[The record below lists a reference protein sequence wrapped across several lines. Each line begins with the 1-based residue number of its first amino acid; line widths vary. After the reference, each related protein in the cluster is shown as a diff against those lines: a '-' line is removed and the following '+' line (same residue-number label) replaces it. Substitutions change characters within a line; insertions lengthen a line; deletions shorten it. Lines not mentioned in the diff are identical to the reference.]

1 MKNWKNWFKLG
12 CIYTLCGAGGHGA
25 GIVLRDSINEK
36 KPVKVFFASILCI
49 ATCLGAYWGADTF
62 GEKMLN
68 EEDEEEEDKI

>member
-36 KPVKVFFASILCI
+36 KPIKAFFASILCI
-49 ATCLGAYWGADTF
+49 ASCIGAYWGADAF
-62 GEKMLN
+62 VEKMLK
-68 EEDEEEEDKI
+68 EDDEEEDKI